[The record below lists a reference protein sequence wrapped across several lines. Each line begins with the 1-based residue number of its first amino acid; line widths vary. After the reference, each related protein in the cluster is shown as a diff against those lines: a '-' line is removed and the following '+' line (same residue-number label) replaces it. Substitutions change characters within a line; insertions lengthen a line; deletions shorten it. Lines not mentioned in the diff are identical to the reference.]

1 MSDMPSIAVQALS
14 PQGRSRAKEVYN
26 FQKALTRMS
35 RAVHTGMR
43 KMTVMVM
50 LIAVAEAGALYHLI
64 PLVRVVPV
72 FVPVQADGTLGAV
85 ISTDPAVTL
94 SGLKNSPAATS
105 AALWQYVRLRESY
118 NWAEANYAWDVVS
131 AMSTTDVR
139 SQFQKWYEYSSK
151 GSPQA
156 TYGFK
161 DAVKVS
167 WAESRTDGDRFS
179 VTFWRQ
185 LFSDGSPVGQ
195 PQQWTCN
202 LAFTTDYSPPIQQK
216 LTFNPSGLAITSYP
230 GCFPKGATPGG
241 LTLGTAQ

>member
-1 MSDMPSIAVQALS
+1 MSDTPSIAVQALS
-14 PQGRSRAKEVYN
+14 TEGKARARQVYDY
-26 FQKALTRMS
+26 QKALTRMS

-43 KMTVMVM
+43 KMTVLVSV
-50 LIAVAEAGALYHLI
+50 IAVAEAGALYHVI

-72 FVPVQADGTLGAV
+72 FVPVQSDGTLGSV
-85 ISTDPAVTL
+85 ISVDPAVTVA
-94 SGLKNSPAATS
+94 GLKNSPAAIS

-131 AMSTTDVR
+131 AMSTIDVR
-139 SQFQKWYEYSSK
+139 KQFQDWYIYTNK
-151 GSPQA
+151 ASPQA
-156 TYGFK
+156 VYGFK

-167 WAESRTDGDRFS
+167 WAESRADGDRFS

-185 LFSDGSPVGQ
+185 LFSDGSPSGQ

-202 LAFTTDYSPPIQQK
+202 LAFTTDYSPPIRDR
-216 LTFNPSGLAITSYP
+216 LTYNPAGLAVTSYP

-241 LTLGTAQ
+241 LTSGTTP